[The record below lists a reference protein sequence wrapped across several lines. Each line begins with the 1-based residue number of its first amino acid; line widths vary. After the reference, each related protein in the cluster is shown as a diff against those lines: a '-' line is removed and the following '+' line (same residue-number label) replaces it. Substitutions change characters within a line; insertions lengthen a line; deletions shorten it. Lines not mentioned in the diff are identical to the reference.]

1 MTHSALPEETPE
13 LQAAK
18 TFGQSLGAPPSG
30 SDSSV
35 WIREAWKKAAELGVF
50 EVLIPEEALDV
61 EVVMSVLEGV
71 GMGCTGEGFP
81 LALGAHCFGFSA
93 PLLGFGSEEQKELVP
108 SLRDGSVMGALAA
121 TETEAGSDVMSLKTR
136 FRRDGDDYVL
146 QGAKCFIT
154 NAREA
159 DYFLVLATKDPRL
172 HFRGLS
178 AFLVPRATRGLEV
191 GIDEPRMGMHGCS
204 VSSVWLDDVR
214 VSRSAMVGSVGQGA
228 SVFQHALTWE
238 RSMLAGFHLG
248 VMRRQFLAALEYA
261 KERRQFGRPI
271 GANQYVA
278 GRIVDM
284 LSRYRT
290 SYLLVRNTLTQL
302 SLGTLTPGEAS
313 LTKLY
318 VSEAALASG
327 TDAFRIHGGMGL
339 MEGSEVG
346 RELRDALGGIV
357 YSGTSEIQK
366 VIIASELG
374 LGS

>member
-1 MTHSALPEETPE
+1 MSLSALPEETPE
-13 LQAAK
+13 LRAAK
-18 TFGQSLGAPPSG
+18 TFGQSLGVPPSG
-30 SDSSV
+30 SDTRAWV
-35 WIREAWKKAAELGVF
+35 RESWKKAAELGVF
-50 EVLIPEEALDV
+50 EVLIPDEALDV
-61 EVVMSVLEGV
+61 DVVLSVLEGV
-71 GMGCTGEGFP
+71 GMGCLGEGFP
-81 LALGAHCFGFSA
+81 LGLGAHCFGFSA
-93 PLLGFGSEEQKELVP
+93 PLLCFGSEEQKELLP
-108 SLRDGSVMGALAA
+108 SLRDGSAMGALAA

-136 FRRDGDDYVL
+136 FRRDGDDYIL

-178 AFLVPRATRGLEV
+178 AFLVPRTARGLEV

-204 VSSVWLDDVR
+204 IGSVWLDDVR
-214 VSRSAMVGSVGQGA
+214 LPRSAMVGTLGQG
-228 SVFQHALTWE
+228 SPVFQHALMWE

-248 VMRRQFLAALEYA
+248 VMRRQLLASLEYA

-290 SYLLVRNTLTQL
+290 SHLLVRNTLTQL
-302 SLGTLTPGEAS
+302 STGTLTPGEAS

-327 TDAFRIHGGMGL
+327 LDAFRIHGGMGF

-357 YSGTSEIQK
+357 YSGTSDIQK

>member
-1 MTHSALPEETPE
+1 MGHSALPEETPE
-13 LQAAK
+13 LRAAK
-18 TFGQSLGAPPSG
+18 TFGQSLGVPPSG
-30 SDSSV
+30 GDTRA
-35 WIREAWKKAAELGVF
+35 WIREAWNKAAELGVF
-50 EVLIPEEALDV
+50 EVLIPDDVMDV
-61 EVVMSVLEGV
+61 EAVLSVLEGV
-71 GMGCTGEGFP
+71 GMGCSGEGFP
-81 LALGAHCFGFSA
+81 LALGAHCFGFCA
-93 PLLGFGSEEQKELVP
+93 PLLCFGSEEHKALLP
-108 SLRDGSVMGALAA
+108 SLRDGDAMGALAA
-121 TETEAGSDVMSLKTR
+121 TETEAGSDIMALKTR

-146 QGAKCFIT
+146 NGAKCFIT

-178 AFLVPRATRGLEV
+178 AFLVPRSAPGVEV
-191 GIDEPRMGMHGCS
+191 GSDEPRMGMHGCS
-204 VSSVWLDDVR
+204 IGSVWLDDVR
-214 VSRSAMVGSVGQGA
+214 VPRGALVGTLGQG
-228 SVFQHALTWE
+228 SHVFQHALTWE

-248 VMRRQFLAALEYA
+248 VMRRQFLTSLEYA

-290 SYLLVRNTLTQL
+290 SHLLVRNTLTRL
-302 SLGTLTPGEAS
+302 SMGTMTPGEAS

-327 TDAFRIHGGMGL
+327 TDAFRLHGGMGL
-339 MEGSEVG
+339 MEGSDVG

-366 VIIASELG
+366 VIIAAELG